1 MTPSDHFGNEAEI
14 DLELDAPASAD
25 EERLDGEQRYETDGE
40 EEKPVETVPDRL
52 SSLRAEIATPLDQ
65 VEPDAG
71 RDTALAHVESES
83 PARREPET
91 AMGIN
96 EHDTLN
102 LLAEEDHNSGL
113 IENEVRSLASHG
125 RVKKGQLNKF
135 AELAQPHALL
145 ETYLDT

>member
-1 MTPSDHFGNEAEI
+1 
-14 DLELDAPASAD
+14 
-25 EERLDGEQRYETDGE
+25 
-40 EEKPVETVPDRL
+40 
-52 SSLRAEIATPLDQ
+52 
-65 VEPDAG
+65 
-71 RDTALAHVESES
+71 
-83 PARREPET
+83 
-91 AMGIN
+91 MGIN

-102 LLAEEDHNSGL
+102 LLAEEDHSSGL